1 MSRPPSILLIDSHD
15 SFTYNIWAGLKLAG
29 AEVVVR
35 PVETLS
41 PAEVY
46 YYPWQGI
53 VIGPG
58 PGHPSRLQALLPP
71 LLPPNLNIPLLGI
84 CLGHQ
89 YLALAHGATV
99 NPTGRPRFGVQG
111 FISHAGADLF
121 EGLPNPLPVG
131 LYHALGVYN
140 LPPALKV
147 LAADADGLCMAFRHE
162 THPIWGV
169 QFHPDSILTPMG
181 PQLFRRWV
189 SFIGA
194 QVPS

>member
-1 MSRPPSILLIDSHD
+1 MSRAPAILLIDNHD
-15 SFTYNIWAGLKLAG
+15 SFTYNIWAALKLAG
-29 AEVVVR
+29 AEVLVR
-35 PVETLS
+35 SVEALS

-58 PGHPSRLQALLPP
+58 PGHPSRLTALLP
-71 LLPPNLNIPLLGI
+71 LLFPPTLSVPLLGV

-89 YLALAHGATV
+89 YLALSYGATV
-99 NPTGRPRFGVQG
+99 APTGKPRFGVQVP
-111 FISHAGADLF
+111 ISHTGEDLF
-121 EGLPNPLPVG
+121 QGLPNPLPVG

-140 LPPALKV
+140 LPPTLNV
-147 LAADADGLCMAFRHE
+147 LATDADGLCMAFRHE

-194 QVPS
+194 YVPS

>member
-35 PVETLS
+35 SVEALS

-71 LLPPNLNIPLLGI
+71 LLPPALNIPILGI

-89 YLALAHGATV
+89 YLALAYGATV
-99 NPTGRPRFGVQG
+99 HPTGRPRFGVQAL
-111 FISHAGADLF
+111 ISHEGEDLF
-121 EGLPNPLPVG
+121 QQLPNPLPVG
-131 LYHALGVYN
+131 LYHALGVYH
-140 LPPALKV
+140 LPDTLKV
-147 LAADADGLCMAFRHE
+147 LAVDEEGLCMAFRHTE
-162 THPIWGV
+162 YPIWGV
-169 QFHPDSILTPMG
+169 QFHPDSILTPAG
-181 PQLFRRWV
+181 PRLFRTWLNL
-189 SFIGA
+189 ITT
-194 QVPS
+194 QVPT

>member
-1 MSRPPSILLIDSHD
+1 MSHTPAILLIDNHD
-15 SFTYNIWAGLKLAG
+15 SFTYNIWAALKLSG

-35 PVETLS
+35 SVEVLS

-58 PGHPSRLQALLPP
+58 PGHPSRLTTILPSLLPP
-71 LLPPNLNIPLLGI
+71 MLNLPLLGI

-89 YLALAHGATV
+89 YLALSYGATV
-99 NPTGRPRFGVQG
+99 APTGKPRFGVQAPIFHTG
-111 FISHAGADLF
+111 EDLF
-121 EGLPNPLPVG
+121 HGLPNPLPVG

-140 LPPALKV
+140 LPSALRV
-147 LAADADGLCMAFRHE
+147 LATDAEGLCMAFRHE
-162 THPIWGV
+162 THPIWGL

-189 SFIGA
+189 SLIGA
-194 QVPS
+194 HVPS